1 MIGAAYRPGR
11 KRWHMIK
18 RIVMGL
24 LLWIEDLISRWAER
38 RELEATREKQEAN
51 DARDRG
57 DAGDIAGRLRHR
69 ANRERDAGSGMPP
82 ANDRGGTDKSS

>member
-1 MIGAAYRPGR
+1 MIR
-11 KRWHMIK
+11 
-18 RIVMGL
+18 RIMMGL

-57 DAGDIAGRLRHR
+57 DAGDIAGRLRDR
-69 ANRERDAGSGMPP
+69 ANRERDARGGMPP
-82 ANDRGGTDKSS
+82 ANDRGGADKGG

>member
-1 MIGAAYRPGR
+1 
-11 KRWHMIK
+11 MIK

-38 RELEATREKQEAN
+38 REIERTRDAQAEN

-57 DAGDIAGRLRHR
+57 DAGDVAARLRQR
-69 ANRERDAGSGMPP
+69 AGAERERDPRGGMPP
-82 ANDRGGTDKSS
+82 ANDRGGTDKSG